1 MFMAIKN
8 SFFRLEY
15 VIEYKSEKR
24 MNRVA
29 DFFRTEQTKLVS
41 YVRSRIDDTADREA
55 EDIVQDV
62 MLNIFDKADISI
74 PIENL
79 AAYIYQSLRNRI
91 VDLFRKRKEVDS
103 LEKAVQDSGHDP
115 EEIFENKQLQDM
127 VFEAL
132 DFLNEDERDLLM
144 ATEFDGRSFR
154 ELSEEWG
161 VPLGTLLARKS
172 RALKKMR
179 KKITNMV

>member
-1 MFMAIKN
+1 MFLAIKN
-8 SFFRLEY
+8 SYFRLEY
-15 VIEYKSEKR
+15 VIEYKSEEC

-29 DFFRTEQTKLVS
+29 DFFSTERKKLVN
-41 YVRSRIDDTADREA
+41 YVRSRIDDAADRDA

-62 MLNIFDKADISI
+62 MLNLFDKADISI

-103 LEKAVQDSGHDP
+103 LEKVVQDSGQDP
-115 EEIFENKQLQDM
+115 GKIFENREHQDM

-132 DFLNEDERDLLM
+132 ESLSTDERDLLM
-144 ATEFDGRSFR
+144 ATEFDDRSFR

>member
-1 MFMAIKN
+1 MAIKN
-8 SFFRLEY
+8 SFFHLEY
-15 VIEYKSEKR
+15 VIEYKSEEPV
-24 MNRVA
+24 NRVA
-29 DFFRTEQTKLVS
+29 DFFRTERRKLVS
-41 YVRSRIDDTADREA
+41 YVRSRIDDAADRDA

-62 MLNIFDKADISI
+62 MVNLFDKADISI

-79 AAYIYQSLRNRI
+79 AAYVYQSLRNRI
-91 VDLFRKRKEVDS
+91 IDLFRKRKEVYS
-103 LEKAVQDSGHDP
+103 LENAVKDSGHDP
-115 EEIFENKQLQDM
+115 GEIFENKELQGM

-132 DFLNEDERDLLM
+132 ESLDADERDLLM

-179 KKITNMV
+179 KKLANMV

>member
-1 MFMAIKN
+1 MAIKN
-8 SFFRLEY
+8 SYFRLEY
-15 VIEYKSEKR
+15 VIEYKSEEPV
-24 MNRVA
+24 NRVA
-29 DFFRTEQTKLVS
+29 EFFRKEHKKLVN
-41 YVRSRIDDTADREA
+41 YVRSRIDDAADREA

-62 MLNIFDKADISI
+62 MLNLFDKADISI

-115 EEIFENKQLQDM
+115 GRIFENKQLQDM

-132 DFLNEDERDLLM
+132 ESLNADERDLIM
-144 ATEFDGRSFR
+144 ATEFDDRSFR

-179 KKITNMV
+179 KKLTNMV

>member
-1 MFMAIKN
+1 MFAAIKN

-29 DFFRTEQTKLVS
+29 DFFRTEHKKLVS
-41 YVRSRIDDTADREA
+41 YVRGRIDDAADRDA

-62 MLNIFDKADISI
+62 MLNLFDKADISI

-79 AAYIYQSLRNRI
+79 AAYIYQSLRNRV
-91 VDLFRKRKEVDS
+91 VDLFRKRKEVGS
-103 LEKAVQDSGHDP
+103 LEKAVKDSGHDP
-115 EEIFENKQLQDM
+115 GEIFENKQLQDM

-132 DFLNEDERDLLM
+132 GSLNEGERDLLM
-144 ATEFDGRSFR
+144 ATEFDDRSFR

-172 RALKKMR
+172 RALKKMKR
-179 KKITNMV
+179 KLTSMV

>member
-1 MFMAIKN
+1 MFMAIKD

-15 VIEYKSEKR
+15 VIEYRSEKR
-24 MNRVA
+24 MNLVA
-29 DFFRTEQTKLVS
+29 DFFRTEQKKLVS
-41 YVRSRIDDTADREA
+41 YVRSRIDDAADRDA

-62 MLNIFDKADISI
+62 MLNMFDKADISI

-91 VDLFRKRKEVDS
+91 VDLFRKRKQVDS
-103 LEKAVQDSGHDP
+103 LEKVVQDSGHDP
-115 EEIFENKQLQDM
+115 GRIFENKQLQDM

-132 DFLNEDERDLLM
+132 GFLNADERDLLM
-144 ATEFDGRSFR
+144 ATEFDDRSFR

-172 RALKKMR
+172 RALEKIR
-179 KKITNMV
+179 KKLTNMV